1 MAYCKGQCCG
11 KTKGCQCQEY
21 CSKTC
26 GAIRPGEPKC
36 PYQAVIPSLTV
47 ESVSNLKDLADC
59 FVHVSD
65 INTTFYIDDKH
76 RIMTTWAGLVSVDDY
91 DFAAN
96 PLNLRGQ
103 IAYDAKNNMAAIYD
117 KQGANYIFQISDINN
132 DYMLLEDKPQINGV
146 TLEGNKTSADLGIL
160 EADEV
165 ALVFDTVADMKLASN
180 LVEGSYAQTLGF
192 HSINDGGGALYK
204 IISTGTANEMDVIA
218 VGSLFANLVIENTMV
233 VNQFGA
239 YGDSTHDDTAV
250 IRAAVNSDASVIQ
263 FINGSTYMVTPYN
276 DDNEYGIEIPSN
288 KIVDLCESTVM
299 VITNNRGRY
308 KVFSFKDVSNSSIKN
323 GTIIGDVSTHTGNT
337 GEWGYGISI
346 IHSYNITLDRLYI
359 TKCWGDGININ
370 FKETEN
376 FESNNITIT
385 NCICDDNRRQG
396 MSIEAGNNI
405 YVENCKFINTGKT
418 AYTAPGAGVDIEPL
432 VDNKTMIGI
441 TFKDC
446 VFKDNHGIQLV
457 GGGAMSNERN
467 RVVKDVTV
475 DNCKFTDEETNT
487 SWVLWLSD
495 IWNGK
500 LINSYVDS
508 VNTIILR
515 PADDFICANNKIKAL
530 RINVQTQVCQNS
542 VIQFSNNIF
551 RTPSNAK
558 STIGFIEN
566 YDNNPKTNRNNTI
579 VITDNTMIDKTSG
592 DYVYDAGMVNLL
604 PTQGVDK
611 AIITG
616 NYIEG
621 SKTGISVSCSSVIK
635 DNTIVGTTSYGLTL
649 LTNQVSGTEA
659 YFDIQNNMFYNCGS
673 QSSIIF
679 NYYKKNAII
688 RNNMYIPVYP
698 NDGIGTTNYPK
709 SAFLT
714 YTSNLTGY
722 TLIENNNIIA
732 LTS

>member
-1 MAYCKGQCCG
+1 MGCDCG
-11 KTKGCQCQEY
+11 KPKCDGHCGVSPAVLQINNPSECVLFHRVEVPASMGD
-21 CSKTC
+21 SKTNPPKS
-26 GAIRPGEPKC
+26 GAYKNVLLYYEADQTSWLYSSDG
-36 PYQAVIPSLTV
+36 IPQKLVNGLT
-47 ESVSNLKDLADC
+47 
-59 FVHVSD
+59 
-65 INTTFYIDDKH
+65 
-76 RIMTTWAGLVSVDDY
+76 DY
-91 DFAAN
+91 E
-96 PLNLRGQ
+96 
-103 IAYDAKNNMAAIYD
+103 AAI
-117 KQGANYIFQISDINN
+117 N
-132 DYMLLEDKPQINGV
+132 LPQINGV
-146 TLEGNKTSADLGIL
+146 TLLGNKSLGDLGITDAIDDAVA
-160 EADEV
+160 EEKAEREAADE
-165 ALVFDTVADMKLASN
+165 ALGDEIDVINDELLSRAVVFDTVADMKSAAN
-180 LVEGSYAQTLGF
+180 LVDGGYARTLGF
-192 HSINDGGGALYK
+192 HTVNDGGGALYK
-204 IISTGTANEMDVIA
+204 VTSTGTANEMDVIA
-218 VGSLFANLVIENTMV
+218 VGSLFANLVIENTMT

-239 YGDSTHDDTAV
+239 YGDGTHDDV
-250 IRAAVNSDASVIQ
+250 VSIRHAVNSDASIIQ
-263 FINGSTYMVTPYN
+263 FIKDKTYMVTPYN
-276 DDNEYGIEIPSN
+276 EDNEHGILIPSN
-288 KIVDLCESTVM
+288 TIVDLGGATVKA
-299 VITNNRGRY
+299 ITNDHGSY
-308 KVFSFKDVSNSSIKN
+308 KIFSFKDVSNSSIKN
-323 GTIIGDVSTHTGNT
+323 GTIIGDVPTHTGNT

-346 IHSYNITLDRLYI
+346 IHSYNITLDGLYI

-376 FESNNITIT
+376 FESNDITIT

-432 VDNKTMIGI
+432 VNNKTMTGI
-441 TFKDC
+441 TFKNC
-446 VFKDNHGIQLV
+446 IFKDNHGIQLV

-475 DNCKFTDEETNT
+475 DNCKFTDEETSS

-530 RINVQTQVCQNS
+530 RINVQAQTCQNS
-542 VIQFSNNIF
+542 IINFNNNIF
-551 RTPSNAK
+551 RTPSSAK

-592 DYVYDAGMVNLL
+592 EYVYSTGMINLL

-611 AIITG
+611 AIIIG

-621 SKTGISVSCSSVIK
+621 SNTGISVSCSSVIK
-635 DNTIVGTTSYGLTL
+635 DNTIVGTTSYGLSI

-688 RNNMYIPVYP
+688 RNNNYVPKYP
-698 NDGIGTTNYPK
+698 NDGIGETDYPK
-709 SAFLT
+709 TAFLT